1 MDLNINKEGKIF
13 CALVRYSALEQFI
26 YQKKFFLDQIPKY
39 FKNFYFIDV
48 SFLDGSTNKFNFK
61 KKINL
66 DQKRY
71 KFFCPKN
78 QKEFFKFTKNKKATI
93 IVSST
98 RSWMD
103 LKIFFLLRKKNFNL
117 IQINNIGNLQGT
129 EYKNYKSFYKQ
140 NFLKTLPHKLYLL
153 FSFFN
158 IIPKIDIKFISNKK
172 QFLKFKNNFFI
183 KLGLNIFS
191 AKKLILVNSLAYD
204 EVINSNKEINKK
216 YIVMLNTNINHK
228 DAIKFSGKASKER
241 VHLANMK
248 LKNFLEKISK
258 EFKKKVVICLHPS
271 SNLNAEREIFKKFK
285 VVQFQ
290 TKKFIRQAWLLFLYE
305 TSSVVDAFILNK
317 KIINLENSAMG
328 QNWVNQCQQYPRKTG
343 IVKMNIDNEY
353 YRDHINL
360 IRKTLNQKNN
370 PPKYDDFVRSHLRA
384 DEKKEMGSIKIL
396 KIIKKLYFK
405 DELQKQS

>member
-1 MDLNINKEGKIF
+1 MDLNINKEEKIF
-13 CALVRYSALEQFI
+13 CVLLSYSILEQFI
-26 YQKKFFLDQIPKY
+26 YQKKFFLDLIPKY
-39 FKNFYFIDV
+39 FKNFYFVDN
-48 SFLDGSTNKFNFK
+48 SFLDGTVNKFNLK

-66 DQKRY
+66 DQKKY
-71 KFFCPKN
+71 KFFFPKN
-78 QKEFFKFTKNKKATI
+78 QNEFLNFTKNKKVTI
-93 IVSST
+93 IVNST
-98 RSWMD
+98 RSWRS
-103 LKIFFLLRKKNFNL
+103 LKLFFLLKKVNSNL
-117 IQINNIGNLQGT
+117 IQISNIGNIQGT

-140 NFLKTLPHKLYLL
+140 NFFKAIPHKLYLL
-153 FSFFN
+153 FTFLN
-158 IIPKIDIKFISNKK
+158 LIPKIDIKFISNKK
-172 QFLKFKNNFFI
+172 QFLKFKNNFLV

-204 EVINSNKEINKK
+204 EVINSKNEINKK

-228 DAIKFSGKASKER
+228 DAIKFSGKTSKER

-248 LKNFLEKISK
+248 LKKFLEKISK
-258 EFKKKVVICLHPS
+258 EFEKEVVICLHPS
-271 SNLNAEREIFKKFK
+271 SNLKAEREIFKKFK

-290 TKKFIRQAWLLFLYE
+290 TKKFIRQAWILFLYE

-343 IVKMNIDNEY
+343 IAKINIDNDY
-353 YRDHINL
+353 YTDHINL

-384 DEKKEMGSIKIL
+384 DEKKEMGSTKIL
-396 KIIKKLYFK
+396 KTIKKLYFK
-405 DELQKQS
+405 DELQK

>member
-1 MDLNINKEGKIF
+1 MDLNINKEENIF
-13 CALVRYSALEQFI
+13 CVLLSYSSLEQFI
-26 YQKKFFLDQIPKY
+26 YQKKFFLDLIPKY
-39 FKNFYFIDV
+39 FKNFYFIDT
-48 SFLDGSTNKFNFK
+48 SFLDGTINKFNLK

-66 DQKRY
+66 EHKRY
-71 KFFCPKN
+71 KFFFPKN
-78 QKEFFKFTKNKKATI
+78 QNEFLDFTKNKKVTI
-93 IVSST
+93 IVNST
-98 RSWMD
+98 RTWRS
-103 LKIFFLLRKKNFNL
+103 LKLFFLLKKVNSNL
-117 IQINNIGNLQGT
+117 IQISNIGNIQGT

-140 NFLKTLPHKLYLL
+140 NFFKAIPHKLYLF
-153 FSFFN
+153 FSFLN

-172 QFLKFKNNFFI
+172 QFLKFKNNFLI

-204 EVINSNKEINKK
+204 EVINSKNEINKK

-241 VHLANMK
+241 VHLANMR
-248 LKNFLEKISK
+248 LKKFLEKISK
-258 EFKKKVVICLHPS
+258 EFKKEVVICLHPS
-271 SNLNAEREIFKKFK
+271 SNLKAEREIFKKFK

-290 TKKFIRQAWLLFLYE
+290 TKKFIRQAWILFLYE

-343 IVKMNIDNEY
+343 IAKINIDNDHY
-353 YRDHINL
+353 TDHINL

-370 PPKYDDFVRSHLRA
+370 PPKYDDFVRSHLCA
-384 DEKKEMGSIKIL
+384 DEKKEMGSTKIL
-396 KIIKKLYFK
+396 KTIKKLYFK
-405 DELQKQS
+405 DELQK